1 MPVNTPWKEVARL
14 AFNGERVVEGALD
27 LAALG
32 ELSIF
37 QELITATARAAFLAT
52 RPDRQRVPKGFEE
65 RTRLFLRKIE
75 PGSAIAVLEIPPI
88 SAQSGLPFEADD
100 VDPDSFVETAADLA
114 WRTFEALERDTPLPY
129 EITRETLEPYER
141 FVASLPED
149 ASVSFSVRKRL
160 EPRTLTRGLQKGFEP
175 LRLAPYE
182 DIFDVAGV
190 VLEVDVRRQ
199 RFQLWLDETRS
210 LPLVFR
216 LDQERTVT
224 HALQE
229 HESVRLRVAG
239 RGRFSS
245 AGDLVQILDV
255 TSVSEIGMGAEAAGA
270 PSLLEALLAVSREV
284 PESEFDRLP
293 SDLSENLD
301 HYLYGS
307 PKK

>member
-1 MPVNTPWKEVARL
+1 VNAPWKEVARL
-14 AFNGERVVEGALD
+14 AFSGERVVAGALD

-32 ELSIF
+32 ELSVF

-75 PGSAIAVLEIPPI
+75 PGSAIAVLEIPPV
-88 SAQSGLPFEADD
+88 SAQSGLPFEDDD

-129 EITRETLEPYER
+129 EITRDTLEPYER

-149 ASVSFSVRKRL
+149 ASVSFSVGKRR
-160 EPRTLTRGLQKGFEP
+160 EPRTLTRELQKRFEP

-182 DIFDVAGV
+182 DAFDVTGV

-210 LPLVFR
+210 LPLVFQA
-216 LDQERTVT
+216 DQERTIT

-229 HESVRLRVAG
+229 HTSVRLHVAG
-239 RGRFSS
+239 RGRFS
-245 AGDLVQILDV
+245 GTGELVQIV
-255 TSVSEIGMGAEAAGA
+255 EVASVSEVGLASETAKA
-270 PSLLEALLAVSREV
+270 PSLLEAILAVSRKV
-284 PESEFDRLP
+284 PESEFERLP

-301 HYLYGS
+301 HYIYGS